1 MADGDAQDL
10 MIAHLTR
17 AILQLPDK
25 AFTRTIILSILGSLV
40 LFALLLAGFG
50 WALTHTSF
58 FDIPWLD
65 TGIDLLGGLAGLFLA
80 WMMFPAVSVAISS
93 LMLDGIVNAVERRH
107 YPHLGPALEI
117 PLWRSILESLRFLG
131 LVLLLNL
138 VALPLYF
145 VPVVNLVVFYLVNGY
160 LIGREYYELVA
171 VRRLNKPGV
180 RWLRSREKLRLFA
193 AGVIIAFIS
202 SLPIVNLVVPV
213 VAAAFMVHLFEQIRR
228 SLPPEAA
235 ADRPEM

>member
-1 MADGDAQDL
+1 MF
-10 MIAHLTR
+10 AHLTR

-40 LFALLLAGFG
+40 MFALLLAGFG

-80 WMMFPAVSVAISS
+80 WMMFPAVTVAISS
-93 LMLDGIVNAVERRH
+93 LMLDGIVDAVERRH
-107 YPHLGPALEI
+107 YPHMGPALEI
-117 PLWRSILESLRFLG
+117 PLWRSIAESLRFLG

-235 ADRPEM
+235 AHRPEM